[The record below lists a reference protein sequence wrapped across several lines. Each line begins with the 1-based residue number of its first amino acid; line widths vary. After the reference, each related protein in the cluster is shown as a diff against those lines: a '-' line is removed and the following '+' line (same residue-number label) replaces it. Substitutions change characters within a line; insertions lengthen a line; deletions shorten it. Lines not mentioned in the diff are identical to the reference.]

1 VRQFYVGMIFKAKT
15 KNSGASSSS
24 VKKSKAS
31 QDVKTALPQK
41 KAESFSYT
49 DFMVASPKASV
60 KSKKAVVSTKVKKT
74 GIKTLSNKKNDV
86 KLEKSKTKRV
96 GLKAATKTK
105 PKVATKK
112 IGAVKAK
119 PQIATVTSI
128 KKQVVKK
135 AVATKT
141 VATKAR
147 SAKVGTKSGIKSS
160 ISAKVG
166 IKTVK
171 APVKKIATKTVKAV
185 VKKGAA
191 VKAVVKKTVKAKKS
205 VKSGNVNIS
214 SGKNEKK
221 ISGKKSIKKVN
232 K

>member
-1 VRQFYVGMIFKAKT
+1 MILKAKT

-24 VKKSKAS
+24 AKKSKAS

-49 DFMVASPKASV
+49 DFMVAGSKASV

-96 GLKAATKTK
+96 GIKATTKTK
-105 PKVATKK
+105 PKIAIKK

-119 PQIATVTSI
+119 SEIGTITSI
-128 KKQVVKK
+128 KKQVAKK

-147 SAKVGTKSGIKSS
+147 SAKAGIKTSIKSGIKSS
-160 ISAKVG
+160 VSAKVG

-191 VKAVVKKTVKAKKS
+191 VKAVVKKTVKIKKS

-221 ISGKKSIKKVN
+221 IGGKKSVKKIN